1 MAISALQ
8 NWARRKSCSPT
19 ASSTQEALLERT
31 PSIIDLEI
39 ERGTLSRSR
48 SGSREFLSKA
58 AAPDEDAMS
67 QGTALQFVFLGFVAA
82 TTRRSTTASSAYEP
96 LLDKNGD
103 LSKFEVDYG
112 SGKVTGY
119 QAKDSVHL
127 GSLELDDVAFGE
139 VVYEDR
145 DIQSFMMDGIAG
157 LAFRGLS
164 MVTKPT
170 LLELLHEQHPDVP
183 YLFSLYLSNDPGAD
197 RPSHLT
203 FGDYDLGIV
212 GDNATWHYTPV
223 IKRGFG
229 DFKYWTVKMTGMAV
243 VSTDDASELDLCPSG
258 CYAIVDSGT
267 SGIAVPEES
276 YDALVAAV
284 TKGLNCR
291 DITCYYAKSADF
303 PALTFKLSPDN
314 EFPMHAADYVSCSRW
329 GECVIKFQKSSGSS
343 YWILGD
349 VFMEAYYTLYD
360 VDNLR
365 VGFACAGDCNGGTWH
380 GKGGYVE
387 VDEVSTW
394 AQLLL
399 CFAALS
405 VVSILAYVA
414 FLYARLTC
422 GGRLRDLIDGVDAR
436 VDGCG
441 QRAMALLRTAVLVRC
456 ARAFVQSSG
465 RRSYTPSAMTTVGVA
480 ELAERAKLAVLDPQ
494 RNAVKE
500 RLPAPQLGIFNDIPR
515 QQFRESDARASF
527 ARLLPSS
534 TANTAGRT
542 ASTAARRTRCSRASA

>member
-1 MAISALQ
+1 MWAFDAP
-8 NWARRKSCSPT
+8 ARRGARMQRTAPPFAGPRGGAAAVALRAPMALCVLFALLGGAGRAPPPGAPAPDARRATPARAGAPLRVDLERRPRATRRRATGDNDLVLTDYFNNQYVGQISIGTPAQQLSVVFDTGSSDLWIPGRGCNECGHHATFDYT
-19 ASSTQEALLERT
+19 ASST
-31 PSIIDLEI
+31 
-39 ERGTLSRSR
+39 
-48 SGSREFLSKA
+48 
-58 AAPDEDAMS
+58 
-67 QGTALQFVFLGFVAA
+67 
-82 TTRRSTTASSAYEP
+82 YEP

-183 YLFSLYLSNDPGAD
+183 YLFSLYLSNDPDDAD

-405 VVSILAYVA
+405 IVSILAYVA
-414 FLYARLTC
+414 FLCARLTC
-422 GGRLRDLIDGVDAR
+422 GGRVAR
-436 VDGCG
+436 AC
-441 QRAMALLRTAVLVRC
+441 LRTKDEYR
-456 ARAFVQSSG
+456 RG
-465 RRSYTPSAMTTVGVA
+465 RGLRGA
-480 ELAERAKLAVLDPQ
+480 
-494 RNAVKE
+494 
-500 RLPAPQLGIFNDIPR
+500 
-515 QQFRESDARASF
+515 
-527 ARLLPSS
+527 
-534 TANTAGRT
+534 
-542 ASTAARRTRCSRASA
+542 

>member
-1 MAISALQ
+1 MAVVLLAFLARACGVEDAAFAPTDRGSPRRGVASGAAFHVTLRKARAPATRLGRFFGGSRRASGSRRRSLGSTTDDDLDGGGGGGGAAGGGNDLILTDYFNNQYVGEISIGTPAQQLSVVFDTGSSDLWIPGRGC
-8 NWARRKSCSPT
+8 NECGHHAT
-19 ASSTQEALLERT
+19 FDYGASST
-31 PSIIDLEI
+31 
-39 ERGTLSRSR
+39 
-48 SGSREFLSKA
+48 
-58 AAPDEDAMS
+58 
-67 QGTALQFVFLGFVAA
+67 
-82 TTRRSTTASSAYEP
+82 YEP

-119 QAKDSVHL
+119 QAKDSVLL
-127 GSLELDDVAFGE
+127 GSLRLDDVAFGE

-170 LLELLHEQHPDVP
+170 LLELLHDQHPDLP
-183 YLFSLYLSNDPGAD
+183 YVFSLYLSNDPDDAS

-203 FGDYDLGIV
+203 FGYYDLGIV

-229 DFKYWTVKMTGMAV
+229 DFKYWTVKMTGMEVAL
-243 VSTDDASELDLCPSG
+243 DEGALDLCPSG

-267 SGIAVPEES
+267 SGIAVPEDT

-303 PALTFKLSPDN
+303 PPLTFKLSPDN
-314 EFPMHAADYVSCSRW
+314 EFPMHASDYVSCSRW

-387 VDEVSTW
+387 VDDVSTW

-405 VVSILAYVA
+405 IVSILAYVA
-414 FLYARLTC
+414 VLYVRLVF
-422 GGRLRDLIDGVDAR
+422 G
-436 VDGCG
+436 
-441 QRAMALLRTAVLVRC
+441 
-456 ARAFVQSSG
+456 
-465 RRSYTPSAMTTVGVA
+465 
-480 ELAERAKLAVLDPQ
+480 AKLPWFC
-494 RNAVKE
+494 R
-500 RLPAPQLGIFNDIPR
+500 PR
-515 QQFRESDARASF
+515 AASSRSF
-527 ARLLPSS
+527 SS
-534 TANTAGRT
+534 NPRPPPP
-542 ASTAARRTRCSRASA
+542 

>member
-67 QGTALQFVFLGFVAA
+67 QGTALQFVFLGFVARRRAAPRRPRAAARRGRRA
-82 TTRRSTTASSAYEP
+82 TGDNDLVLTDYFNNQYVGQISIGTPAQQLSVVFDTGSSDLWIPGRGCNECGHHATFDYTASSTYEP

-183 YLFSLYLSNDPGAD
+183 YLFSLYLSNDPDDAD

-405 VVSILAYVA
+405 VVSILANPLTNA
-414 FLYARLTC
+414 FAT
-422 GGRLRDLIDGVDAR
+422 
-436 VDGCG
+436 
-441 QRAMALLRTAVLVRC
+441 AMAT
-456 ARAFVQSSG
+456 
-465 RRSYTPSAMTTVGVA
+465 
-480 ELAERAKLAVLDPQ
+480 ERKRP
-494 RNAVKE
+494 
-500 RLPAPQLGIFNDIPR
+500 
-515 QQFRESDARASF
+515 
-527 ARLLPSS
+527 
-534 TANTAGRT
+534 
-542 ASTAARRTRCSRASA
+542 